1 MINVDNGW
9 YARGEFPPAGVV
21 CEMWIVGGWNPAS
34 IIGRDDQGL
43 CVASVHFDEHRG
55 YRSSAQIADFRPLKT
70 DGEIERDEDIREAL
84 EHIKQ
89 DWYAKPGATVLGYV
103 EDAVAQLY
111 DAGYRK
117 LMSREQANERI
128 AYHVNDL
135 ILRQRE
141 RSQILDALG
150 YGKE

>member
-1 MINVDNGW
+1 MNQDNRWHG
-9 YARGEFPPAGVV
+9 RGEFPPAGVV
-21 CEMWIVGGWNPAS
+21 CEMWDVSGWNPAS

-70 DGEIERDEDIREAL
+70 DPELQRDVDIKEAL
-84 EHIKQ
+84 EHITQ
-89 DWYAKPGATVLGYV
+89 DWYTQPTISVSEYV

-135 ILRQRE
+135 LLRPRE

>member
-21 CEMWIVGGWNPAS
+21 CEMWDVSGWNPAS

-43 CVASVHFDEHRG
+43 CVASVHFDEHSG
-55 YRSSAQIADFRPLKT
+55 YRASPLVSDFRPIKT
-70 DGEIERDEDIREAL
+70 EPELQRDVDIREAL

-89 DWYAKPGATVLGYV
+89 DWYAKPGATVSEYV
-103 EDAVAQLY
+103 VNAITQLY
-111 DAGYRK
+111 DAGWRK
-117 LMSREQANERI
+117 QMSRYEVNSILMSVP
-128 AYHVNDL
+128 HVPIGDNC
-135 ILRQRE
+135 RHA
-141 RSQILDALG
+141 ILDALG

>member
-1 MINVDNGW
+1 MNQDNRWHG
-9 YARGEFPPAGVV
+9 RGEFPPAGVV
-21 CEMWIVGGWNPAS
+21 CEMRDVSGWNPAS

-55 YRSSAQIADFRPLKT
+55 YRSSPLVSDFRPIKT
-70 DGEIERDEDIREAL
+70 DPELQRDVDIKEAL
-84 EHIKQ
+84 EHITQ
-89 DWYAKPGATVLGYV
+89 DWYTQPTISVSEYV